1 MTDGDNFEPAEAPDE
16 LDGDWRAALEQLR
29 ATARA
34 GLPAEG
40 QRSRVAA
47 ELAALSEW
55 VRLSATPAARGAP
68 VRGQGGQ
75 VRVRPDVRQR
85 AAPVHLFVDRALWE
99 AIGQPV
105 QVQIQVS
112 GGVLRILPA
121 PRGEGQRVFTR
132 AQTTIRIDCRKGEI
146 GELETGDYVASVVDG
161 AIVIGGV
168 LGEVG

>member
-1 MTDGDNFEPAEAPDE
+1 VSDDDFEPAEAPDE
-16 LDGDWRAALEQLR
+16 LDADWRAALELLR

-47 ELAALSEW
+47 ELAAISEW
-55 VRLSATPAARGAP
+55 VRLSVTPAERGAP

-75 VRVRPDVRQR
+75 VRVRPDARQR
-85 AAPVHLFVDRALWE
+85 AAPFHLFVDRALWE

-112 GGVLRILPA
+112 GGALRILPA
-121 PRGEGQRVFTR
+121 TSRARWRAGDRRLRRQRGRWGHRDRRGGAV
-132 AQTTIRIDCRKGEI
+132 AGGEQWQSDM
-146 GELETGDYVASVVDG
+146 LRY
-161 AIVIGGV
+161 
-168 LGEVG
+168 

>member
-1 MTDGDNFEPAEAPDE
+1 MTDDFEPAEVPDE
-16 LDGDWRAALEQLR
+16 LDADWRAALEQLR

-34 GLPAEG
+34 GLPTEG

-47 ELAALSEW
+47 ELAAIGEW
-55 VRLSATPAARGAP
+55 VRLSAAPAARGAP

-75 VRVRPDVRQR
+75 VRIRPDERQR
-85 AAPVHLFVDRALWE
+85 AAPFHLFVDRALWVE
-99 AIGQPV
+99 IGEPQHV
-105 QVQIQVS
+105 QLQAA
-112 GGVLRILPA
+112 GGALRILPA

-146 GELETGDYVASVVDG
+146 GELETGDYAASVVDG
-161 AIVIGGV
+161 TIVIGGV